1 MTKNIVGPHLRFGN
15 DATGKAA
22 NPYAMLQKGYKERG
36 RYSATTKVEYIHN
49 LSSVLKGLELRGSVA
64 LSKTGYESSD
74 YVTIPYYY
82 YMNPEAGD
90 YDFEKGTHK
99 LTNVNTTRK
108 PRRTLE
114 SDGSQAQSTTQWVY
128 NVTLLHTA
136 AWGGAEANK
145 HQTSLTA
152 VFQAQQGS
160 YAPVS
165 NLFSGLEQRNLSY
178 SMRGSYGFLD
188 RYFVEA
194 SFGYNGSERFT
205 KNNRM
210 GFFPAAGVAWIASKE
225 NFLQGIGNTLSFLK
239 VRASWGK
246 VGNDG
251 IISTPRFVYMQELGK
266 GQDMK
271 DPEVGSNQSFA
282 RKMIKNYGDPD
293 VKWEVSEQI
302 NLGLETRFFKDKLEL
317 NADFYQEIAIML
329 LSCGEVIPAHVG
341 VEVSP
346 LDNMGKT
353 RSRRCR
359 PVSEN
364 TACL

>member
-1 MTKNIVGPHLRFGN
+1 MN
-15 DATGKAA
+15 
-22 NPYAMLQKGYKERG
+22 
-36 RYSATTKVEYIHN
+36 
-49 LSSVLKGLELRGSVA
+49 
-64 LSKTGYESSD
+64 
-74 YVTIPYYY
+74 TI
-82 YMNPEAGD
+82 
-90 YDFEKGTHK
+90 T
-99 LTNVNTTRK
+99 K
-108 PRRTLE
+108 PRRVELGSWSDG

-165 NLFSGLEQRNLSY
+165 SLFSGLEQRNLSY

-210 GFFPAAGVAWIASKE
+210 GFFPAVGVAWIASKE
-225 NFLQGIGNTLSFLK
+225 NFLQGISNTLSFLK

-251 IISTPRFVYMQELGK
+251 IISTPRFVYMQELAQ
-266 GQDMK
+266 GQQVK
-271 DPEVGSNQSFA
+271 DPEVGSNTNFA

-293 VKWEVSEQI
+293 ESGRCPSRLIYWKP
-302 NLGLETRFFKDKLEL
+302 TFKDKLEL
-317 NADFYQEIAIML
+317 NADFYQEIRHNVIEL
-329 LSCGEVIPAHVG
+329 REVIPSCG
-341 VEVSP
+341 VNFP
-346 LDNMGKT
+346 LDNMGKPFAL
-353 RSRRCR
+353 CR
-359 PVSEN
+359 LSAI
-364 TACL
+364 ACLSNDC